1 MRDMKTPN
9 IVKEYHFGAAKV
21 KIADNLCRD
30 RTEKEIKEIM
40 NDVAKIIAVSGKETK
55 KEKTSA

>member
-1 MRDMKTPN
+1 MKTPN

-21 KIADNLCRD
+21 KIADNSCRD
-30 RTEKEIKEIM
+30 RTEKEIKEILD
-40 NDVAKIIAVSGKETK
+40 DVAKIVSTSGKVT

>member
-1 MRDMKTPN
+1 MKTPN